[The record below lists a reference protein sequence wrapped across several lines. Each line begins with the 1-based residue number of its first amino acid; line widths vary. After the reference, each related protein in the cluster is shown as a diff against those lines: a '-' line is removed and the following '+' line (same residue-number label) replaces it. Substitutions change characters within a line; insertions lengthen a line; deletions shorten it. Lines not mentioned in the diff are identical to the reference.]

1 MAKSARSKTVIPR
14 LREEIVAGLQHLRNE
29 AKETSRMH
37 AANLQRD
44 MVHLMDRIGDPSNRQ
59 LRSKYALMKKTL
71 DQIHVRPEKGR
82 RKDLRRIE
90 QAVRS
95 LMKLAFNKN
104 ANV

>member
-1 MAKSARSKTVIPR
+1 MAKSARHRTASPR
-14 LREEIVAGLQHLRNE
+14 LRDDIVAGLQHLRTE
-29 AKETSRMH
+29 AKEISRIH

-44 MVHLMDRIGDPSNRQ
+44 MVQLIDRISDPSNRQ

-71 DQIHVRPEKGR
+71 DQLHIRPEKGR
-82 RKDLRRIE
+82 RKDLRRVE

-104 ANV
+104 ANA